1 MTDIQNENVGNY
13 LDAFEMIRCFFIIQ
27 FNLTVKGN
35 NRIAAKQ
42 VSLATEKQQNK
53 KNTNK

>member
-42 VSLATEKQQNK
+42 VSLATEK
-53 KNTNK
+53 